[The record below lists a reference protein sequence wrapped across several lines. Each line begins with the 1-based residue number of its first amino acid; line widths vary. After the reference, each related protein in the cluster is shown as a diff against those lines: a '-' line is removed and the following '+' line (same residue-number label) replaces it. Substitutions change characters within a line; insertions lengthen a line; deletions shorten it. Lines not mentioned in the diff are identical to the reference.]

1 VAGCARPKDR
11 ERCVPETDGPL
22 GATALW
28 EKLKPAVRTEWK
40 QTGVWLAAGMAR
52 LKCAVAEIAAT
63 KSSQQI
69 GREEEKE

>member
-1 VAGCARPKDR
+1 V
-11 ERCVPETDGPL
+11 

-40 QTGVWLAAGMAR
+40 QTEVWFAAGIAR
-52 LKCAVAEIAAT
+52 LKGAVAEIAAT
-63 KSSQQI
+63 KSSQQF